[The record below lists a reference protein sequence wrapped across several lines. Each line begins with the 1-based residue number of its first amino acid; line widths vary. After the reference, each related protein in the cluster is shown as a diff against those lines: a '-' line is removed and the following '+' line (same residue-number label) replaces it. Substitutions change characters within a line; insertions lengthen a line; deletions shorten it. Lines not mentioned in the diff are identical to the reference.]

1 MALVVA
7 QQIRTAL
14 EASRHVLVTFP
25 KAYTLDSLGSALA
38 LALAAQGLG
47 TRVTV
52 AADGFTWPSQYP
64 FLPAYDVQPTLAGLQ
79 QFQLK
84 VKLDRTPLAQ
94 LSYSATP
101 EELTVVLV
109 PKQGAWTAADVR
121 TETSDYQYDLI
132 AMVGAAD
139 RDSLGAIY
147 ADHRDF
153 FFRTPTIAIDH
164 HAANDGFGQY
174 RLVDVT
180 AAATAELVHRL
191 LEEWR
196 VGLGK
201 PIATCLLAGII
212 EATRSFRDPRT
223 TPATLQAA
231 SALVAADAD
240 RAGIIRALYRS
251 TPLATLQLWGRVLA
265 RLKSDD
271 ARRLVWAAV
280 SESDFAESATTPADL
295 PGVLDDLVVNLPT
308 AEAAAL
314 LYVTPRRGVRAVVRS
329 YRHRDARALVAPLP
343 ATGTAERVE
352 LTFSADTALADAEA
366 ELIRTL
372 REALNRE
379 D

>member
-1 MALVVA
+1 M
-7 QQIRTAL
+7 R
-14 EASRHVLVTFP
+14 S
-25 KAYTLDSLGSALA
+25 
-38 LALAAQGLG
+38 
-47 TRVTV
+47 
-52 AADGFTWPSQYP
+52 
-64 FLPAYDVQPTLAGLQ
+64 
-79 QFQLK
+79 
-84 VKLDRTPLAQ
+84 
-94 LSYSATP
+94 
-101 EELTVVLV
+101 
-109 PKQGAWTAADVR
+109 
-121 TETSDYQYDLI
+121 ETSDYQYDLI

-196 VGLGK
+196 VGLDK

-223 TPATLQAA
+223 TPATLAAA

-271 ARRLVWAAV
+271 ARRLVWASV
-280 SESDFAESATTPADL
+280 SESDFTESGTTPADL

-314 LYVTPRRGVRAVVRS
+314 LYVTPQGIRALVRS
-329 YRHRDARALVAPLP
+329 YRHRDARALVSPLP
-343 ATGTAERVE
+343 ASGTTERVG

-372 REALNRE
+372 REALARDE
-379 D
+379 